1 DLFNEAPQPA
11 AAESDATPPRR
22 AANDDR
28 ADLGQMLQ
36 ALHHRPARTP
46 YVLASVAAFIW
57 AAGGLATAYVY
68 GGQLQALFA
77 TPRVGIAAM
86 IGLASAIVVPVI
98 FFYVLAH
105 MFRRSQDL
113 RLVAETMAEVAMRL
127 TQPEDAAREQIVSV
141 G

>member
-1 DLFNEAPQPA
+1 MANIPQKSPNPTEDALNAIQEALTAGQDERRSAPPAASVGDSDRTQIPAQPVADLFNEAPEPA

-57 AAGGLATAYVY
+57 AAGGLYSLL
-68 GGQLQALFA
+68 GALCEA
-77 TPRVGIAAM
+77 ELSTMLPRAGR
-86 IGLASAIVVPVI
+86 P
-98 FFYVLAH
+98 
-105 MFRRSQDL
+105 
-113 RLVAETMAEVAMRL
+113 
-127 TQPEDAAREQIVSV
+127 
-141 G
+141 